1 MSNISRYY
9 QVIVNEDGDRWVY
22 GGGPVDWCEEQAP
35 ALRLLLKKQSR
46 KVRVAVEPLT
56 RDGVP
61 WVCDW
66 DENSVRQSTPA
77 EQARLT
83 PKPEPLTPAIAKHL
97 GFLG

>member
-9 QVIVNEDGDRWVY
+9 QVIVNEDGDRW
-22 GGGPVDWCEEQAP
+22 
-35 ALRLLLKKQSR
+35 
-46 KVRVAVEPLT
+46 
-56 RDGVP
+56 VP